1 MGACGLESGDA
12 VLAAIPVRKMTIGIT
27 QTLLLMNGGFA
38 MPKRTISDRP
48 ELKPVNASAAA
59 IDIGSKMHMAA
70 VSPDCADMPVR
81 AFGTFTQDLHDLADW
96 FKACGVTSVAMEST
110 GVYWIPVYEI
120 LEQRG
125 FEVILVNARYAKNVP
140 GRKTD
145 VSDAAW
151 LRQLHSYGLLRGSL
165 RPDAEI
171 ATLRAYLRQRE
182 RLVEYAAAH
191 IQHMQKA
198 LMEMNLQLHHVV
210 SDITGATGM
219 CIIRAIVAGERN
231 PDVLATCRDVRC
243 HSSTETIRAALVGN
257 DRHEHVFALSQSL
270 ELYDVYQAKMLDCD
284 RKLEA
289 LIASLSSKGAK
300 PVGKLSKP
308 RIKTKQVNTPTFD
321 VRTALYGV
329 LGVDLTEIHGLGPSL
344 ALKLVGECGTDL
356 RAWPSA
362 KHFTSWLCL
371 APGNKISG
379 GKVLSSRTR
388 RSSSRAAALLRLAA
402 TTVGRSDTA
411 LGAFYRRLPYALMWR
426 RDLPASSW
434 HRAALPFPARSFRGK
449 VAGMAREEIGDGPRP
464 GPGADC
470 PTLADRLP
478 GRQHDAHQ
486 SRSHLSGPLRS
497 RPGSATPRTDGLF
510 ANGTR
515 SKSAQSARK
524 KARQGLCL
532 AGDHDQSTPRRS
544 SRSSSAGT
552 LGGRPHPRSWQ
563 LSDWYAGRAY
573 YAVHDA
579 APSSPS
585 RGARRSSAHQE
596 RTCAR
601 GTRS

>member
-1 MGACGLESGDA
+1 MGACELESGDV
-12 VLAAIPVRKMTIGIT
+12 VLAAIPIRKMTIGIA
-27 QTLLLMNGGFA
+27 QTLPLIIDWRIA
-38 MPKRTISDRP
+38 MPKSTTGGRP
-48 ELKPVNASAAA
+48 ELKPVNVGAAA

-70 VSPDCADMPVR
+70 VNPASSDVPVR
-81 AFGTFTQDLHDLADW
+81 SFRTFTQDLHDLADW

-125 FEVILVNARYAKNVP
+125 FDVILVNARYAKNVP

-151 LRQLHSYGLLRGSL
+151 LRQLHSYGLLRGSF
-165 RPDAEI
+165 RPDADI
-171 ATLRAYLRQRE
+171 ATLRAYLRRRE

-219 CIIRAIVAGERN
+219 RIIRAIIAGERN
-231 PDVLATCRDVRC
+231 PDVLASWQPIGTCDAI
-243 HSSTETIRAALVGN
+243 SSTETVRAALVGN
-257 DRHEHVFALSQSL
+257 DRHEHVFALTQSL

-284 RKLEA
+284 RKLEVLTAA
-289 LIASLSSKGAK
+289 LGNKGAK

-344 ALKLVGECGTDL
+344 ALKLIGECGTDL

-411 LGAFYRRLPYALMWR
+411 LGAFYRRL
-426 RDLPASSW
+426 SS
-434 HRAALPFPARSFRGK
+434 RAGKSKAVTATARKIAVLFYNTLRH
-449 VAGMAREEIGDGPRP
+449 GMSYKD
-464 GPGADC
+464 PGAD
-470 PTLADRLP
+470 
-478 GRQHDAHQ
+478 QYEQ
-486 SRSHLSGPLRS
+486 QYRS
-497 RPGSATPRTDGLF
+497 RVLANLKRRAKSLGFVLQAVLGMPNRLF
-510 ANGTR
+510 L
-515 SKSAQSARK
+515 RK
-524 KARQGLCL
+524 AAAYFAKE
-532 AGDHDQSTPRRS
+532 ST
-544 SRSSSAGT
+544 
-552 LGGRPHPRSWQ
+552 
-563 LSDWYAGRAY
+563 
-573 YAVHDA
+573 
-579 APSSPS
+579 
-585 RGARRSSAHQE
+585 
-596 RTCAR
+596 
-601 GTRS
+601 

>member
-1 MGACGLESGDA
+1 
-12 VLAAIPVRKMTIGIT
+12 
-27 QTLLLMNGGFA
+27 
-38 MPKRTISDRP
+38 MPKRTTGDRP
-48 ELKPVNASAAA
+48 ELKRVNVGAAA

-70 VSPDCADMPVR
+70 VDPACADTPVR

-110 GVYWIPVYEI
+110 GVYWIPAYEI

-151 LRQLHSYGLLRGSL
+151 LRQLHSYGLLRGSF
-165 RPDAEI
+165 RPDADI

-219 CIIRAIVAGERN
+219 RIIRAIVAGERN
-231 PDVLATCRDVRC
+231 PDVLATYRDVRC

-257 DRHEHVFALSQSL
+257 DRDEHVFALTQSL

-284 RKLEA
+284 RKLEV
-289 LIASLSSKGAK
+289 LIATLSNKGAK

-308 RIKTKQVNTPTFD
+308 RVK
-321 VRTALYGV
+321 RTALYGV

-344 ALKLVGECGTDL
+344 ALKLIGECGTDL

-411 LGAFYRRLPYALMWR
+411 LGAFYRRLSSRAGKAKAVTATARKIAVLFYNTLRHGMSY
-426 RDLPASSW
+426 RD
-434 HRAALPFPARSFRGK
+434 
-449 VAGMAREEIGDGPRP
+449 
-464 GPGADC
+464 PGAD
-470 PTLADRLP
+470 
-478 GRQHDAHQ
+478 QYEQ
-486 SRSHLSGPLRS
+486 QYRS
-497 RPGSATPRTDGLF
+497 RVLANLQRRAKSLGFVLQAIPGE
-510 ANGTR
+510 AN
-515 SKSAQSARK
+515 
-524 KARQGLCL
+524 
-532 AGDHDQSTPRRS
+532 P
-544 SRSSSAGT
+544 
-552 LGGRPHPRSWQ
+552 
-563 LSDWYAGRAY
+563 
-573 YAVHDA
+573 AV
-579 APSSPS
+579 S
-585 RGARRSSAHQE
+585 
-596 RTCAR
+596 
-601 GTRS
+601 